1 MRLYIFL
8 SFSFLLLKITTTV
21 LHNTFILGTT
31 REMQVP
37 LICLFIGPTL
47 SNICLFWFLGIMPES
62 KRTRRGLVKPFS
74 CGFKIYRNMCL
85 WLVFLKSVR
94 QGHPNLISLK
104 EDYHVNGYFLLH
116 LLVKSSNVFQYSA
129 CDQIWPILLLWLRT
143 FSILLPKKFGGLRK

>member
-21 LHNTFILGTT
+21 LHDTFTLGTT

-62 KRTRRGLVKPFS
+62 KRTRRGLVNPLAVVLKFTE
-74 CGFKIYRNMCL
+74 IMYL

-94 QGHPNLISLK
+94 QGLPNLIFLK
-104 EDYHVNGYFLLH
+104 EDYHVNGYFLFH
-116 LLVKSSNVFQYSA
+116 LLFKSSNVFQYSA

-143 FSILLPKKFGGLRK
+143 FSILLPKNFGGLRI